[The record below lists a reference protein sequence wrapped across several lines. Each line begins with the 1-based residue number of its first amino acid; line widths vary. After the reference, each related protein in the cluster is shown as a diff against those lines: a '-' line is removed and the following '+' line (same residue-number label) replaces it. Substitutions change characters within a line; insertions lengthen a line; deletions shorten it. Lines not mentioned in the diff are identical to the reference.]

1 MDIQRPIPNQ
11 KLRADWGR
19 AVADALRA
27 QGLDGPGVLRTP
39 GGTSLP
45 PVPPPGVRT
54 RPPRRP
60 WEVVAA
66 LDPEGGGW
74 SLRVFAGLAVL
85 DGKQLAA
92 PADAAGSDV
101 ESGLSYFDVG
111 RDAFGGESGFLVVAA
126 GEEDGWELRR
136 EEEAAGEGGDEASG
150 PWRAIAWIDW
160 PADAAPKIRQL
171 DIGVVDLGGGIHFG
185 DAADAES
192 RTEWEQTEE
201 VPAILDLDGAT
212 RYKVLVDSRGNIISW
227 TSGEEGE
234 EPEDPSNPREPA
246 PPCGNPLND
255 ADDSNPLDRPEGAGG
270 GGGGNAQE
278 DHNPLDYEGDGG
290 FTPTC
295 GGEAA

>member
-1 MDIQRPIPNQ
+1 MDIQRPIPRQ

-19 AVADALRA
+19 AVADAVRA
-27 QGLDGPGVLRTP
+27 QGLDGPDVLRTP

-45 PVPPPGVRT
+45 PVQPPGVRT

-60 WEVVAA
+60 WEAVAA
-66 LDPEGGGW
+66 LDPENGW

-101 ESGLSYFDVG
+101 ESGLSWFDVG
-111 RDAFGGESGFLVVAA
+111 REDFGGESGYLVVAA
-126 GEEDGWELRR
+126 GEDGWELRR

-160 PADAAPKIRQL
+160 PAEAAPKIRQL

-201 VPAILDLDGAT
+201 VPAILALDNET
-212 RYKVLVDSRGNIISW
+212 KYKILIDSRGNVVSW
-227 TSGEEGE
+227 TSAEDGE
-234 EPEDPSNPREPA
+234 EPDNPTPPS
-246 PPCGNPLND
+246 PPPTCGNPLND
-255 ADDSNPLDRPEGAGG
+255 ADDSNPLDRRPPEHGG
-270 GGGGNAQE
+270 SGNADAD

-290 FTPTC
+290 FTPSC

>member
-19 AVADALRA
+19 AVADAVRA

-45 PVPPPGVRT
+45 PVQPPGVRT

-60 WEVVAA
+60 WEAVAA
-66 LDPEGGGW
+66 LDPENGW

-126 GEEDGWELRR
+126 GEEDGWVLRR

-171 DIGVVDLGGGIHFG
+171 DLGVVDLGGVDLGGGIHFG

-212 RYKVLVDSRGNIISW
+212 RFKILVDSRGNIVSW
-227 TSGEEGE
+227 TSGEDGE
-234 EPEDPSNPREPA
+234 EPETPSA
-246 PPCGNPLND
+246 PQPPPECGNPLND
-255 ADDSNPLDRPEGAGG
+255 PVSDNPLDDPAGG
-270 GGGGNAQE
+270 GGGDG
-278 DHNPLDYEGDGG
+278 DDDTGNPLDSEGDGG
-290 FTPTC
+290 YTPACAT
-295 GGEAA
+295 